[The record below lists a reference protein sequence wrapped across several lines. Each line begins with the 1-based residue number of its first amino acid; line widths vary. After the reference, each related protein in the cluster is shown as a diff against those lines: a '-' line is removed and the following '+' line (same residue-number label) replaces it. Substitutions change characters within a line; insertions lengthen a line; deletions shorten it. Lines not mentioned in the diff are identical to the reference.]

1 MKKTLSLILACVL
14 IVGALLALT
23 SCAKQ
28 LSGTYELDAV
38 VASKSYKFSGN
49 KVTITVSAV
58 AGDDIVYSGTY
69 EIAEDEDGD
78 QTITFTFSTDK
89 EGADEYS
96 GTVSFSEAEDGS
108 YIKIGGIK
116 YKKK

>member
-1 MKKTLSLILACVL
+1 MKKILSVALVCVL
-14 IVGALLALT
+14 LVGAMLTLT

-28 LSGTYELDAV
+28 LSGTYEIDAV
-38 VASKSYKFSGN
+38 VASKTYKFSGN
-49 KVTITVSAV
+49 NVTITVSAI

-69 EIAEDEDGD
+69 EIAEDEAGK
-78 QTITFTFSTDK
+78 QTITFTFPIDK
-89 EGADEYS
+89 EGVDEYE
-96 GTVSFSEAEDGS
+96 GTVSFMEAEDGS

>member
-1 MKKTLSLILACVL
+1 MKKTLSL
-14 IVGALLALT
+14 LLAGILLVCTLLT
-23 SCAKQ
+23 LVSCSKT
-28 LSGTYELDAV
+28 LSGTYEIDAV

-49 KVTITVSAV
+49 NVTITVSAI
-58 AGDDIVYSGTY
+58 AGDDIIYEGTY
-69 EIAEDEDGD
+69 EIAEDENGKS
-78 QTITFTFSTDK
+78 TITFTFSTEK

-96 GTVSFSEAEDGS
+96 GTVSFYESEDGS